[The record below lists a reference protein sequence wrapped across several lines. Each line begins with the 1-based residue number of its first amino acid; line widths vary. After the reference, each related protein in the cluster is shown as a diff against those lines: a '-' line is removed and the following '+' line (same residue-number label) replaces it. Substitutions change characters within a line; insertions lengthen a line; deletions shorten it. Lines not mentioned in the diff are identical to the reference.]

1 MGGVRGPRAEDWVGP
16 GAEWGRDLGWGGGG
30 GAAGGGD
37 LNWAGRSQGSK
48 GGERPG
54 TDSRRIGL

>member
-1 MGGVRGPRAEDWVGP
+1 MESEAPGLRIGWDQERSGVETWDGGVGV
-16 GAEWGRDLGWGGGG
+16 
-30 GAAGGGD
+30 GGGD